1 MSETQSA
8 RLYAQVREAIL
19 SLETVP
25 GERLSERGLE
35 AQYGASRTPAR
46 AALMRLESDGLV
58 QRQGRGWIVAPIDV
72 DEVTAVSEYR
82 EVIEVAAVRA
92 AVLRSSDADLAGLE
106 ELLESAGPIRDEEDG
121 VRSGSDFHVEVA
133 ALSANPFFVEAVR
146 ASMTRLAR
154 TRWLEVRTPEARE
167 AAWEEHRAIVRAMRA
182 RDADAAA
189 ELVATHIRS
198 TTRRLLDRLAEQLR
212 PLRFRGMAVTG
223 ASGD

>member
-1 MSETQSA
+1 MGETQSA

-19 SLETVP
+19 SLEIVP

-35 AQYGASRTPAR
+35 AQFGASRTPAH

-58 QRQGRGWIVAPIDV
+58 QRQGRGWVVAPIDV
-72 DEVTAVSEYR
+72 DEVRAVAEYR

-92 AVLRSSDADLAGLE
+92 AVARASDADLEGLE
-106 ELLESAGPIRDEEDG
+106 ELLESAGPIRDEEEG

-133 ALSANPFFVEAVR
+133 ALSGNAFFVEGVR

-167 AAWEEHRAIVRAMRA
+167 TAWEEHRAIVRAMRG
-182 RDADAAA
+182 READAAA
-189 ELVATHIRS
+189 ELVRAHIRA
-198 TTRRLLDRLAEQLR
+198 TTERLLERLAEQLR
-212 PLRFRGMAVTG
+212 PLRFRGVAVVG